1 MNLYTTQEV
10 ADILK
15 VDIETIRK
23 FIKTKQL
30 VAFRVGNNW
39 RIKEEDL
46 KQFIEKK
53 PNIEEVEK

>member
-53 PNIEEVEK
+53 PNIEEG